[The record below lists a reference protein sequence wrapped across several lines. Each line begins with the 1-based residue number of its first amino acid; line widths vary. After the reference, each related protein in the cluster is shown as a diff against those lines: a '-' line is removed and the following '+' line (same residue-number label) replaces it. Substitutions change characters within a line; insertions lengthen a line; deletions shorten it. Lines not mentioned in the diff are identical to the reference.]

1 MDDDDLNAI
10 LGDLGD
16 WERLLA
22 DLGDCERLL
31 ADLGDGERLLADLDD
46 VCARAGEPPT
56 AAQLLAELD
65 RMGA

>member
-16 WERLLA
+16 
-22 DLGDCERLL
+22 C
-31 ADLGDGERLLADLDD
+31 ERLLADLDD

>member
-16 WERLLA
+16 CERLLA
-22 DLGDCERLL
+22 DLGDC
-31 ADLGDGERLLADLDD
+31 ERLLADLDD